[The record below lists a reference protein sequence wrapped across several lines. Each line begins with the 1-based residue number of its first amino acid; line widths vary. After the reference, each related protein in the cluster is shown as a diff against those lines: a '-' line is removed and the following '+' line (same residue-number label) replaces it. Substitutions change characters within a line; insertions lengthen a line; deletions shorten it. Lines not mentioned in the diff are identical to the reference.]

1 MYKFEAENNFFYNI
15 DHFRGSKII
24 FQIDIFKSI
33 IDVKGDI
40 CEFGIF
46 KGNSLNRLILLRDFY
61 SKEKKIFAFDTFKQ
75 IRLNKNHIDFKNYNK
90 FLNQSKNKQLSF
102 YQLKKKLIRKNMF
115 SKVQLVKGDVLSTL
129 KKTKLKKLSYVL
141 LDLDIYEPTKYVLN
155 YIWPKMQKKGIILLD
170 NYNVFDG
177 ETKAVDEFTRSN
189 KIKIRKKKF
198 FRNFYFLKK

>member
-46 KGNSLNRLILLRDFY
+46 KGNSLNRLIFLRDFY
-61 SKEKKIFAFDTFKQ
+61 SKEKIFAFDTQK
-75 IRLNKNHIDFKNYNK
+75 KKNYNK

-198 FRNFYFLKK
+198 FRKFYFLKK

>member
-155 YIWPKMQKKGIILLD
+155 YIWPKMQKR
-170 NYNVFDG
+170 NNF
-177 ETKAVDEFTRSN
+177 
-189 KIKIRKKKF
+189 IR
-198 FRNFYFLKK
+198 